1 MPHTDANG
9 RALVPACSPSGRQM
23 YDRAGR
29 NPAVR
34 RSFTFGQRRL
44 PPFLPDRTFPTGNQS
59 GWVRCMPASSISAWV
74 VDRHPIFR
82 RGLCASLA
90 AEGIAVVGESDRLDA
105 PPPDSAQVLVF
116 EADQSGLRGTQLNG
130 RAVPHHLAIVNGAD
144 ERLISEII
152 EVGVTAI
159 HLRTEIEP
167 ASLARSVRAVV
178 DGRSVLPAQVL
189 QKLLERAANGAS
201 HGVRHLTERELSV
214 LGLLADGNDTSDIA
228 GELCYSERTVKN
240 IVHDVLMKMNC
251 RNRAHAVALATR
263 QGII

>member
-1 MPHTDANG
+1 MTP
-9 RALVPACSPSGRQM
+9 Q
-23 YDRAGR
+23 
-29 NPAVR
+29 
-34 RSFTFGQRRL
+34 QR
-44 PPFLPDRTFPTGNQS
+44 
-59 GWVRCMPASSISAWV
+59 PASPLSALV

-90 AEGIAVVGESDRLDA
+90 AEGIAVAGDIERLDA
-105 PPPDSAQVLVF
+105 DVPGGPDVLVF
-116 EADQSGLRGTQLNG
+116 EADQAGLRSAKQHGG
-130 RAVPHHLAIVNGAD
+130 SVPYHLAIVNGAD

-152 EVGVTAI
+152 EAGVTAI

-167 ASLARSVRAVV
+167 TSLARSVRSVA
-178 DGRSVLPAQVL
+178 DGRSVLPADVL
-189 QKLLERAANGAS
+189 QKLLDRAASGAT
-201 HGVRHLTERELSV
+201 HGVRHLTERELAV
-214 LGLLADGNDTSDIA
+214 LELLADGNDTRDIA